1 MRKFE
6 VGKHYTPATVP
17 SIEPLKCVSNTN
29 CYVTFYDSEKDENI
43 KVKKEVG
50 AVYSGDVL
58 EFEQCNVYG
67 YLLRAI
73 DD

>member
-1 MRKFE
+1 MKKFK
-6 VGKHYTPATVP
+6 VGKYYTPATAP
-17 SIEPLKCVSNTN
+17 SIEPLECVSSADF
-29 CYVTFYDSEKDENI
+29 YVTFRDSEKGEYI
-43 KVKKEVG
+43 KAKKG
-50 AVYSGDVL
+50 AGAIYSGDVL

>member
-6 VGKHYTPATVP
+6 VGKYYKPATMP
-17 SIEPLKCVSNTN
+17 SIDALKCIKVTN
-29 CYVTFYDSEKDENI
+29 CYVWFYDGEKDENI
-43 KVKKEVG
+43 KVKKEKG